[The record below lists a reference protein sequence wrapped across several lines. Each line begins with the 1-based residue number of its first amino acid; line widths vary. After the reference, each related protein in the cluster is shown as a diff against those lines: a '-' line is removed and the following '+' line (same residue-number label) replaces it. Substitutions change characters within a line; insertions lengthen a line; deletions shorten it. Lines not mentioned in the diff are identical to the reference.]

1 MTKLVDTLFGDKGK
15 GAAKQQAKQNEQDRA
30 FILGQ
35 TQKAQDLLQSMYP
48 TMQQNAMLGGQAA
61 LTTMRN
67 AMPQASQVRQQGTQN
82 AIAAILGGQGQQ
94 LRPNFDFIP
103 QNLPQFQ
110 TYQQQQ
116 APYQSQ
122 MNPQA
127 TEGMNEAQSRD
138 YYGRI
143 AQMLGG
149 R

>member
-1 MTKLVDTLFGDKGK
+1 MTKLVSTLFGDNGK
-15 GAAKQQAKQNEQDRA
+15 AASKQQTKQNEQERA

-35 TQKAQDLLQSMYP
+35 TQKAQDLLQGMYP

-61 LTTMRN
+61 YTTLRN
-67 AMPQASQVRQQGTQN
+67 ALPQQAQLRQQGTQN

-94 LRPNFDFIP
+94 LQPNFDFMP

-110 TYQQQQ
+110 TYQQPQ
-116 APYQSQ
+116 APYQ

-138 YYGRI
+138 YYGKI